1 MLVAAHAA
9 LDYEVLEE
17 RCNDPFGN
25 DSNEGLQNKKRLM
38 GQEETTYMA
47 EINQK
52 NYDWMLCK

>member
-52 NYDWMLCK
+52 NYD